1 MFQRGYFLVS
11 LAVFFGMLLIM
22 EDLQA
27 GKWLLSSVL
36 NVIFLTFLLL
46 LFFWL
51 IPRPLLVAAARCT
64 SALVKLSLVLNYLT
78 VLLLLQLAVST
89 WLWKAVILASQLVI
103 SVVAFHLLLAYVWP
117 VWNAMAQ
124 SFREAAEAYE
134 FDPSNPQGRRA
145 YTDDGRRRRR

>member
-1 MFQRGYFLVS
+1 MAAFVG
-11 LAVFFGMLLIM
+11 ALLIM
-22 EDLQA
+22 EDVEA
-27 GKWLLSSVL
+27 GKWLVSSAL

-51 IPRPLLVAAARCT
+51 IPRPLLVAAARCV

-78 VLLLLQLAVST
+78 LLLLLQLAVST
-89 WLWKAVILASQLVI
+89 WLWKAVILASQMVI
-103 SVVAFHLLLAYVWP
+103 TVVSFHLLLAYVWP
-117 VWNAMAQ
+117 VWSAMAQ
-124 SFREAAEAYE
+124 SFRQAADVYE